1 MTAFSHAPIEILDDD
16 AAEILDEDAA
26 EESQTRSLSRAVGPA
41 VALVAWIFVYL
52 VGLLGLWV
60 TLVASATG
68 WHPVV
73 ITSGSMAPVLRI
85 GDVILIEDHPDDL
98 LGQRSVITFERDGD
112 VITHRIFEVET
123 EKGVYITK
131 GDANL
136 NVDTDAVEVDDVVGV
151 ARLVVPLIGLPF
163 VWYQTGQLVPLA
175 AMGILSVAALA
186 FGGGRT
192 RQGLK
197 VFRSTIMEGA
207 SSVADQAVRRVR
219 ILIAVMIAS
228 QYVIDG
234 SRFTIEGLPISP
246 GSVLVVSLVWLGATN
261 FASVRWSIEDHGW
274 IVSVGQLV
282 ADTVLVVFLT
292 TATGGSGIGWVLT
305 AVPIVEAAV
314 RFRLAGALV
323 HWMLMAIAVILGRL
337 WMLERFGF
345 STVSTIGE
353 LEQLLDQMSVL
364 LLVIVP
370 GAFLAE
376 QLMGDVLVQR
386 QATREALDRGR
397 LLENVAEVGHE
408 VTKIG
413 SALFDTLTGSAVDLG
428 FDVVD
433 VWARSRTGN
442 WALVDLASSHPSL
455 MLPDPGTAGS
465 GLRYIDL
472 VYTEVLVDHRD
483 VDDAEREAL
492 DELGVDHLVRI
503 TLASGDT
510 MVVLRAAGAIG
521 VELDGDKVEA
531 LRLLSGQAAVAIH
544 NQDLVGELQQL
555 HSQLEHQ
562 ALHDALTEL
571 PNRAYFLRELNREL
585 SPEVR
590 AALDPGRDKWVLFL
604 DLDGFKPVND
614 KLGHDVGDEL
624 LKAVARRLV
633 DVIGPSGLVARLGG
647 DEFTVL
653 LPDAD
658 KTNATETAAAI
669 HRSLNVPITLGPDT
683 VQIGTSIGL
692 AVYEHGVDT
701 SELLRRADTA
711 MYAAKQSKGGMA
723 HYDPSLDEA
732 DQARQRLIDD
742 LDAAITNDGLS
753 LVYQPLV
760 SISRRMIVGA
770 EVLLRWDH
778 PELGRLSPELVLETA
793 ERADSVGRLN
803 RWIIDNAMRELG
815 TLPLAPDDD
824 FTLAVNASP
833 AELESEELI
842 PNLRRALAETGLP
855 PHRLIVELSERIVA
869 AGDDLSEIIEQLIEL
884 GIVLSLDDFGE
895 GKTSLGHLRRLPVR
909 QLKLDRELVRQACNN
924 ETDRIIFRSV
934 VELGQGLGLEVVAE
948 GVETAEQM
956 TTVVQA
962 GAELV
967 QGYGLFRPMAVDQLA
982 RLLRVEGRS
991 VVADRLGLGVAP
1003 VRPSPVA
1010 AMSALAQPPS
1020 IAVGQEAP
1028 WPDR

>member
-1 MTAFSHAPIEILDDD
+1 MIRRPRTGPNPSDGEST
-16 AAEILDEDAA
+16 EDGAGRDLGKA
-26 EESQTRSLSRAVGPA
+26 IGPM
-41 VALVAWIFVYL
+41 VALIAWIFVYL

-60 TLVASATG
+60 ALVSSTTG

-73 ITSGSMAPVLRI
+73 ITSGSMAPVLRV
-85 GDVILIEDHPDDL
+85 GDVVLIEDHPDSL
-98 LGQRSVITFERDGD
+98 LGQRSVITFERDD
-112 VITHRIFEVET
+112 QVITHRIFEVEAADASY
-123 EKGVYITK
+123 VTK
-131 GDANL
+131 GDANPTP
-136 NVDTDAVEVDDVVGV
+136 DTDVVPMDDVVGV
-151 ARLVVPLIGLPF
+151 ARLVVPLIGLPL
-163 VWYQTGQLVPLA
+163 VWFESGQIMPLA
-175 AMGILSVAALA
+175 AMGILTMAALVL
-186 FGGGRT
+186 GRGRT
-192 RQGLK
+192 SRGLG
-197 VFRSTIMEGA
+197 VFRSTIMDGT

-219 ILIAVMIAS
+219 VLIAVMIIS

-234 SRFTIEGLPISP
+234 SRFTIAGLPLSP
-246 GSVLVVSLVWLGATN
+246 EWLLTVSLVWLAITN
-261 FASVRWSIEDHGW
+261 LVSIRFPIGRYGW
-274 IVSVGQLV
+274 TVSVGQLL

-323 HWMLMAIAVILGRL
+323 HWMVMAVAAILGRL
-337 WMLERFGF
+337 WMLGQLAS
-345 STVSTIGE
+345 STASTIDE

-386 QATREALDRGR
+386 RATREALDRGR

-413 SALFDTLTGSAVDLG
+413 SALFDTLTKSAVELG

-433 VWARSRTGN
+433 VWTRNKSGT
-442 WALVDLASSHPSL
+442 WALVDLASTRPTL
-455 MLPDPGTAGS
+455 MPPEPGSAGS

-472 VYTEVLVDHRD
+472 AYAEVVVDRRD
-483 VDDAEREAL
+483 ADNAEWEAL
-492 DELGVDHLVRI
+492 DEVGLDHLLRV
-503 TLASGDT
+503 TLAAGET
-510 MVVLRAAGAIG
+510 MIVLRGAGAVG
-521 VELDGDKVEA
+521 NELDGDRVEA
-531 LRLLSGQAAVAIH
+531 LRLLCGQASVAIH
-544 NQDLVGELQQL
+544 NKDLVGELQEL

-585 SPEVR
+585 APDAR
-590 AALDPGRDKWVLFL
+590 AALEPGRSKWVLFL

-633 DVIGPSGLVARLGG
+633 EVVGKAGLVARLGG

-658 KTNATETAAAI
+658 PAIADDVAANI
-669 HRSLNVPITLGPDT
+669 HRSLSVPVILDQDT

-692 AVYEHGVDT
+692 AHHEAGVDT

-711 MYAAKQSKGGMA
+711 MYAAKQSRGTLT
-723 HYDPSLDEA
+723 HYDPSLDAA
-732 DQARQRLIDD
+732 DAAMQRLVDD
-742 LDAAITNDGLS
+742 LDHALANDELS
-753 LVYQPLV
+753 LVYQPVV
-760 SISRRMIVGA
+760 SVPRRTIVGA
-770 EVLLRWDH
+770 EVLLRWNH
-778 PELGRLSPELVLETA
+778 PELGRLNPELVLETA
-793 ERADSVGRLN
+793 ERADRVGQLN
-803 RWIIDNAMRELG
+803 RWIVDNALRQAR
-815 TLPLAPDDD
+815 TLPLADDDD
-824 FTLAVNASP
+824 FALAVNASP
-833 AELESEELI
+833 AELESAELI

-869 AGDDLSEIIEQLIEL
+869 ADDDLDQIIEQLIDL

-909 QLKLDRELVRQACNN
+909 QLKLDRELVRQACTN

-934 VELGQGLGLEVVAE
+934 VELGEDLGIEVVAE
-948 GVETAEQM
+948 GVETGEHM
-956 TTVVQA
+956 KTVVEA
-962 GAELV
+962 GAQLV
-967 QGYGLFRPMAVDQLA
+967 QGYGLFRPMRIEQLA
-982 RLLRVEGRS
+982 RLLPAEGS
-991 VVADRLGLGVAP
+991 AVIADRIGFDTTTPRQPAGAVIESPAVATG
-1003 VRPSPVA
+1003 R
-1010 AMSALAQPPS
+1010 
-1020 IAVGQEAP
+1020 ETT
-1028 WPDR
+1028 WRDR

>member
-1 MTAFSHAPIEILDDD
+1 MTVQSPTVPELLDDETLAD
-16 AAEILDEDAA
+16 DG
-26 EESQTRSLSRAVGPA
+26 RSLGSRLAIGPA
-41 VALVAWIFVYL
+41 IALVAWIFVYL

-60 TLVASATG
+60 ALVSTATG

-85 GDVILIEDHPDDL
+85 GDVILIEDPPEDL
-98 LGQRSVITFERDGD
+98 LGQRSVITFERDD
-112 VITHRIFEVET
+112 EVITHRIFEVEAKQ
-123 EKGVYITK
+123 EIYITK
-131 GDANL
+131 GDANPSP
-136 NVDTDAVEVDDVVGV
+136 DTDAVPAASVIGV

-163 VWYQTGQLVPLA
+163 VWYQTGQTVPLA
-175 AMGILSVAALA
+175 AMGILSMAALA
-186 FGGGRT
+186 LGGGRT
-192 RQGLK
+192 RQGLG
-197 VFRSTIMEGA
+197 VFRSTIMDGT
-207 SSVADQAVRRVR
+207 SGVADQAVRRVR

-228 QYVIDG
+228 QYIIDG
-234 SRFTIEGLPISP
+234 GRFTIDGLPIAP
-246 GSVLVVSLVWLGATN
+246 ETLLVMSLIWLSATN
-261 FASVRWSIEDHGW
+261 FVSIRFPIDKYGWS
-274 IVSVGQLV
+274 VSVGQLL

-323 HWMLMAIAVILGRL
+323 HWMVMAIAAILGRL
-337 WMLERFGF
+337 WMLERIAS
-345 STVSTIGE
+345 STLSTIDE

-376 QLMGDVLVQR
+376 QLMGDVLIQR
-386 QATREALDRGR
+386 RATRDALDRGR

-413 SALFDTLTGSAVDLG
+413 SALFDTLTASAVELG

-433 VWARSRTGN
+433 VWARNKSGN
-442 WALVDLASSHPSL
+442 WALVHLASNHPSL
-455 MLPDPGTAGS
+455 AVPDPGLPGS

-472 VYTEVLVDHRD
+472 VYPEVIVDHRD
-483 VDDAEREAL
+483 LDQAEWEAL
-492 DELGVDHLVRI
+492 DELAMDHLLRI

-510 MVVLRAAGAIG
+510 MVVLRGAGAAGTT
-521 VELDGDKVEA
+521 LDGDKIEA
-531 LRLLSGQAAVAIH
+531 LRLLCGQAAVAIH

-585 SPEVR
+585 SAEAR
-590 AALDPGRDKWVLFL
+590 GELDPGRNKWVLFL

-653 LPDAD
+653 LPSAD
-658 KTNATETAAAI
+658 KTFANDRAAAI
-669 HRSLNVPITLGPDT
+669 HRSLSVPITLGADT

-692 AVYEHGVDT
+692 AEYEPGLDT

-711 MYAAKQSKGGMA
+711 MYAAKQSRGRLA
-723 HYDPSLDEA
+723 HYDPSLDAA
-732 DQARQRLIDD
+732 DVARQRLVDE
-742 LDAAITNDGLS
+742 LDHALATNGLS

-793 ERADSVGRLN
+793 ERADRVGQLN
-803 RWIIDNAMRELG
+803 RWIVDNALRELG
-815 TLPLAPDDD
+815 MLPLAEDDE

-833 AELESEELI
+833 AELESAELI

-869 AGDDLSEIIEQLIEL
+869 AGDDLTEIIQQLIEL

-909 QLKLDRELVRQACNN
+909 QLKLDRELVRQACTN

-948 GVETAEQM
+948 GVETTEQM
-956 TTVVQA
+956 RTVVQA

-967 QGYGLFRPMAVDQLA
+967 QGYGLFRPMGIEQLA
-982 RLLRVEGRS
+982 RLLRVEGRL
-991 VVADRLGLGVAP
+991 VVADRLGLTVAP
-1003 VRPSPVA
+1003 VHPAVVTTAATAPVVG
-1010 AMSALAQPPS
+1010 
-1020 IAVGQEAP
+1020 VGQETT

>member
-1 MTAFSHAPIEILDDD
+1 MGQDGEPVTVAVPDFTTDEIL
-16 AAEILDEDAA
+16 EEEDP
-26 EESQTRSLSRAVGPA
+26 RSLRFAIGPA

-60 TLVASATG
+60 ALVSSATG

-73 ITSGSMAPVLRI
+73 ITSGSMAPVLRV
-85 GDVILIEDHPDDL
+85 GDVILIEDHPEDL
-98 LGQRSVITFERDGD
+98 LGQRSVITFERDGE
-112 VITHRIFEVET
+112 VITHRIFEVEASQ
-123 EKGVYITK
+123 EIYITK
-131 GDANL
+131 GDANPTR
-136 NVDTDAVEVDDVVGV
+136 DTDPVPVDAVIGV
-151 ARLVVPLIGLPF
+151 ARLVVPLIGLPL
-163 VWYQTGQLVPLA
+163 VWYQTGQTVPLA
-175 AMGILSVAALA
+175 AMGILSMAALA
-186 FGGGRT
+186 LGGGRS
-192 RQGLK
+192 RPGLAM
-197 VFRSTIMEGA
+197 FRSTIEDGT
-207 SSVADQAVRRVR
+207 SGVADQAVRRVR
-219 ILIAVMIAS
+219 VLIAVMIAS
-228 QYVIDG
+228 QYIIDS
-234 SRFTIEGLPISP
+234 SRFAIDGLPIAP
-246 GSVLVVSLVWLGATN
+246 RTMLVASLAWLAATN
-261 FASVRWSIEDHGW
+261 YVSIRFPIDSHGW
-274 IVSVGQLV
+274 SVSVGQLV

-323 HWMLMAIAVILGRL
+323 HWMLMVIAAILGRL
-337 WMLERFGF
+337 WMLERIAS
-345 STVSTIGE
+345 STASTIDE

-386 QATREALDRGR
+386 RATREALDRGR

-413 SALFDTLTGSAVDLG
+413 SALFETLTASAVELG

-433 VWARSRTGN
+433 VWARNKRGS
-442 WALVDLASSHPSL
+442 WALVNLSSSHPSL
-455 MLPDPGTAGS
+455 TLPEPGSPGS

-472 VYTEVLVDHRD
+472 VYAEVIVDHRD
-483 VDDAEREAL
+483 LDQAEWEAL
-492 DELGVDHLVRI
+492 DEIAMDHLLRI
-503 TLASGDT
+503 TLASGET
-510 MVVLRAAGAIG
+510 VVVLRGAGAAGTS
-521 VELDGDKVEA
+521 LDRDKIEA
-531 LRLLSGQAAVAIH
+531 LRLLCGQAAVAIH

-571 PNRAYFLRELNREL
+571 PNRAYFLRELTREL
-585 SPEVR
+585 SAEAR
-590 AALDPGRDKWVLFL
+590 AALDPDRNKWVLFL

-624 LKAVARRLV
+624 LRAVARRLV
-633 DVIGPSGLVARLGG
+633 DVVGTAGLVARLGG

-658 KTNATETAAAI
+658 KTIANEVAAAI
-669 HRSLNVPITLGPDT
+669 HRSLSVPFTLGPET

-692 AVYEHGVDT
+692 AGYEPGIDT

-711 MYAAKQSKGGMA
+711 MYAAKQSRGRLA

-732 DQARQRLIDD
+732 DAARQRLIDE
-742 LDAAITNDGLS
+742 LDHALATNGLS

-760 SISRRMIVGA
+760 SIPRRMIVGA

-793 ERADSVGRLN
+793 ERADRVGELN
-803 RWIIDNAMRELG
+803 RWIVDNAMSELG
-815 TLPLAPDDD
+815 MLPLAEDDD

-833 AELESEELI
+833 AELESEDLI
-842 PNLRRALAETGLP
+842 PNLRRALAETGLA

-869 AGDDLSEIIEQLIEL
+869 AGDDLSDIIEQLIEL

-948 GVETAEQM
+948 GVETTDQM
-956 TTVVQA
+956 RTVVQA

-967 QGYGLFRPMAVDQLA
+967 QGYGLFRPMGIEQLA
-982 RLLRVEGRS
+982 RLLRVEGRL
-991 VVADRLGLGVAP
+991 VVADRLGLTVAP
-1003 VRPSPVA
+1003 ARSGVVGAGVKPPVVD
-1010 AMSALAQPPS
+1010 
-1020 IAVGQEAP
+1020 VGQEVT
-1028 WPDR
+1028 WPDH